1 MIKNMARN
9 ERTED
14 HNSSI
19 ILRKSFAK
27 EKTLF
32 IGNVKL

>member
-1 MIKNMARN
+1 MARN

-14 HNSSI
+14 HNYHSSS
-19 ILRKSFAK
+19 KSFAK